1 MILYPRS
8 TLIGLE
14 MEKLEQVPLEMAGK
28 INNENIPNSPP
39 IAIPIGQAA
48 AFITLHLLTGH
59 SNSHSQFPAQ
69 CGYLSLS

>member
-39 IAIPIGQAA
+39 IAIPIGV
-48 AFITLHLLTGH
+48 
-59 SNSHSQFPAQ
+59 SNKLKTILAK
-69 CGYLSLS
+69 